1 MAQQKWETQSGLP
14 TTALMYEQLTEH
26 LILAQENC
34 LMLSH
39 LVHTEDGIKDKALAL
54 GWQAV
59 AERLRV
65 MQAMVTSMAQG
76 RLQ

>member
-1 MAQQKWETQSGLP
+1 MPQQRWETQSGLP
-14 TTALMYEQLTEH
+14 TLALMYEQLTEH

-39 LVHTEDGIKDKALAL
+39 LVNTEDGVKDAALSK

>member
-1 MAQQKWETQSGLP
+1 
-14 TTALMYEQLTEH
+14 MYEQLIEH
-26 LILAQENC
+26 LRMGQENC

-39 LVHTEDGIKDKALAL
+39 LVHTEDGVKDKALAL
-54 GWQAV
+54 GWQGV